1 MLYAAQSQS
10 HGGVVAKSM
19 DHERNR
25 AVVSALPATTRL
37 FTKVAMATVAPSV
50 AVGCTSSWVML
61 SISASY
67 TK

>member
-1 MLYAAQSQS
+1 
-10 HGGVVAKSM
+10 M

-25 AVVSALPATTRL
+25 AVVSALLPATTRL